1 MYILKS
7 AEHID
12 LNSEDII
19 EAGVFPNLVILE
31 DRVGLCIECQEDCLV
46 EVTDVSSQGYE
57 AIAFVSFVCFESLV
71 YGV

>member
-1 MYILKS
+1 MLKIIEKLAIRLMYILKS

-31 DRVGLCIECQEDCLV
+31 DRVGLCIEC
-46 EVTDVSSQGYE
+46 
-57 AIAFVSFVCFESLV
+57 
-71 YGV
+71 